1 MELILTFLS
10 VSSETSR
17 LALIGLSL
25 ISVALVLRSI
35 FFPHPARLD
44 SSAAK
49 AEIPTK

>member
-10 VSSETSR
+10 GSSEAAR
-17 LALIGLSL
+17 LALIGFSL
-25 ISVALVLRSI
+25 ISIALVLRSI
-35 FFPHPARLD
+35 FFPHPTRLD

>member
-1 MELILTFLS
+1 MILTFLS
-10 VSSETSR
+10 VSPEAAR
-17 LALIGLSL
+17 LALIGFSL

-49 AEIPTK
+49 VEIPTK